1 LLLKREP
8 ATPGQV
14 PGVSQ
19 EAPDHWTARPTLPL
33 PKCFI
38 SQCFSQRTG
47 LPMTEKMTSSGLAF
61 GLTNFVNFY
70 HFLSAPM
77 RFIMEGCHEQ

>member
-8 ATPGQV
+8 ATQPG
-14 PGVSQ
+14 GLGASR
-19 EAPDHWTARPTLPL
+19 ETPDHWTADPMLPL
-33 PKCFI
+33 PKCLI
-38 SQCFSQRTG
+38 SQCFSQRVKMA
-47 LPMTEKMTSSGLAF
+47 MTEKMTSLGLAF